1 MFARLEAGGRGLV
14 PGDGT
19 TGGQVGHVDDQA
31 RALEAVMGIPAS
43 FGRRYNLTGL
53 GYFTDLGYVRTTAE
67 VLGVEPDIRF
77 IPAAFMEDLWDG
89 RIEFESGG
97 QSRPNIDIRTS
108 EKAARR
114 QAAIRH
120 RFRFTS
126 VIPRLA
132 PNIHRWNRN
141 VVFSIDA
148 LRRDTGWEPEHDL
161 ASMVAHTH
169 AWHTKTGGR
178 DFDWSYED
186 QILDRLD

>member
-1 MFARLEAGGRGLV
+1 
-14 PGDGT
+14 
-19 TGGQVGHVDDQA
+19 
-31 RALEAVMGIPAS
+31 
-43 FGRRYNLTGL
+43 
-53 GYFTDLGYVRTTAE
+53 
-67 VLGVEPDIRF
+67 LGVEPDIRF

-108 EKAARR
+108 KEAARR

-186 QILDRLD
+186 QILDRLG